1 MWGAFCRNFWA
12 FCKRLP
18 QLDIGAVTPRPRK
31 LNALSTI
38 MEEAIAAVDAVIIVG
53 RIPGKIWLKR
63 IRKGK
68 IPRKRA

>member
-1 MWGAFCRNFWA
+1 MWGAFCKNFCA

-18 QLDIGAVTPRPRK
+18 QLDIGAVTPLPRK
-31 LNALSTI
+31 LKALSTM
-38 MEEAIAAVDAVIIVG
+38 MEEAIAAVDAVIMVG
-53 RIPGKIWLKR
+53 RIPGNIWLKS